1 MSAIEDVG
9 KRRSCLVKMLD
20 GEDLVHVSEFEMENE
35 PECGLMQVA
44 GCLILER
51 FGVCRQR
58 ALREALDDGRWSK
71 RTLTRLEYLWL

>member
-9 KRRSCLVKMLD
+9 KRRSCLVKKPSR
-20 GEDLVHVSEFEMENE
+20 EDVVHVSEVEMENE
-35 PECGLMQVA
+35 PERGLMQVA

-58 ALREALDDGRWSK
+58 ALREALDDGRG
-71 RTLTRLEYLWL
+71 RALTRLEYLWL